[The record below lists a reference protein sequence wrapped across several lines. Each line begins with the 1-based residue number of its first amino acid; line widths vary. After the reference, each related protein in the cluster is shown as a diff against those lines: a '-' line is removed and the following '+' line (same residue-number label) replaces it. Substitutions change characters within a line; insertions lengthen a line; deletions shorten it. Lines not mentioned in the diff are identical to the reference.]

1 MQNYLISWAFLE
13 NKTFGRVVSIILKR
27 CKGESSTLFLL
38 ARDMPHHPFSLI
50 SLLHQTS
57 IFFVSLFLFPLF
69 FFLYSSLLV
78 LGPAIPSSL
87 TKSISLSNEE
97 IKHLTLKFQLQ
108 SWWVSNRAVT
118 SLIWLVFFYLANRNQ
133 NFQFVKVSTKL
144 DRNS

>member
-78 LGPAIPSSL
+78 LDPAIPSFL

-108 SWWVSNRAVT
+108 SWWVSNRTLT
-118 SLIWLVFFYLANRNQ
+118 SLVWLGFFLSGQ
-133 NFQFVKVSTKL
+133 SKSKFSVCKSL